1 MWGMKNVLGCILAI
15 ALLAAGC
22 TANPT
27 GGPLPTAGMPEA
39 TATIALPPI
48 TTASPVVRPTPTST
62 PKPTPET
69 SPTPLGVSASQ
80 VRGTRISFW
89 YPASGDVEGEY
100 SAQIAEFNRTNIWGI
115 TVEGR
120 SFLTTTQLEDQV
132 TAQTGSLPNLVSV
145 PLEMLLTWQ
154 AQSQIVF
161 PLDELIHDPE
171 WGLTSQ
177 ETADIFNVFWN
188 EESDGQRWG
197 IPAERNAQV
206 LFYNVSWAQAL
217 GFQHPPA
224 NTEEFK
230 AQACAAMKA
239 NVADDNPDNNG
250 TGGWILSTDPLALE
264 SWRLA
269 FGGDPLP
276 TQEGQPYIFNTPAAV
291 SAYTF
296 LKSLVDANCAW
307 TARNPAPYPYFAQRQ
322 ALFYSGSLLD
332 LPFQARAMDFAK
344 NSDRWTVIE
353 YPSPNSSPVVLTSG
367 NTNAVLRSTAAGEL
381 ASWLFLRYLMLPR
394 VASRLAA
401 VNDLIPIRQSALDGM
416 TDFRQNNA
424 QWAQAAGWLNDYQ
437 AAPRLASWR
446 TARRILQDAAWQIFS
461 PIVKVDGIPGVLEEL
476 DGMVKEIT
484 KP

>member
-1 MWGMKNVLGCILAI
+1 
-15 ALLAAGC
+15 
-22 TANPT
+22 
-27 GGPLPTAGMPEA
+27 
-39 TATIALPPI
+39 
-48 TTASPVVRPTPTST
+48 
-62 PKPTPET
+62 
-69 SPTPLGVSASQ
+69 
-80 VRGTRISFW
+80 
-89 YPASGDVEGEY
+89 
-100 SAQIAEFNRTNIWGI
+100 
-115 TVEGR
+115 
-120 SFLTTTQLEDQV
+120 
-132 TAQTGSLPNLVSV
+132 
-145 PLEMLLTWQ
+145 MLLTWQ

-224 NTEEFK
+224 NTAEFK

-276 TQEGQPYIFNTPAAV
+276 TQEGQPYNFNTPAAV

-296 LKSLVDANCAW
+296 LKSMVDENCAW

-344 NSDRWTVIE
+344 YKR
-353 YPSPNSSPVVLTSG
+353 P
-367 NTNAVLRSTAAGEL
+367 
-381 ASWLFLRYLMLPR
+381 
-394 VASRLAA
+394 
-401 VNDLIPIRQSALDGM
+401 LDG
-416 TDFRQNNA
+416 D
-424 QWAQAAGWLNDYQ
+424 
-437 AAPRLASWR
+437 
-446 TARRILQDAAWQIFS
+446 
-461 PIVKVDGIPGVLEEL
+461 
-476 DGMVKEIT
+476 
-484 KP
+484 